1 MQLAFR
7 RTAGYVR
14 DVRAI
19 STPLD
24 RNARAR
30 LVWHAE
36 QLERRTKLPG
46 RRNGVLGYT
55 SLAVLRALLFVFM
68 NRQTGVTVPSY
79 TALQCA
85 TGLCRQSIATALAR
99 LEAVGLVRVTRRL
112 VRERRARV
120 SPITGETELVLET
133 RQTSNAYVVT
143 LNPTRA
149 IPRDKILYDT
159 RYHHPHYGP
168 DSVMTHEHL
177 SGIQGTG
184 GLWWAGAWTGYGF
197 HEDGL
202 KSGLR
207 AVAGIDREC
216 LPTWTQI

>member
-120 SPITGETELVLET
+120 SPITGEPELVLET
-133 RQTSNAYVVT
+133 RQTSNAYAFVAVSSDPDAAASGPSQTESDRVGPGRTGSDSARQPVT
-143 LNPTRA
+143 SAESTGRTGNPPSLSLPRFEKA
-149 IPRDKILYDT
+149 PSAQVPRPGRIP
-159 RYHHPHYGP
+159 
-168 DSVMTHEHL
+168 
-177 SGIQGTG
+177 
-184 GLWWAGAWTGYGF
+184 WWAMIRTA
-197 HEDGL
+197 
-202 KSGLR
+202 
-207 AVAGIDREC
+207 
-216 LPTWTQI
+216 